1 MITQFFITGDTH
13 GEAERF
19 IHSEIAHMENV
30 GIIILGDSGCNFYKS
45 KTKQHEIKSALNEL
59 GCIFYMVRG
68 NHEDRPQNIEG
79 IEVLYDENICG
90 DVFYE
95 PGYPA
100 IRYLQDGDIYSFN
113 GHKTLVVGGAYS
125 VDKWYRLRNHW
136 TWYPSEQLT
145 EEEMTAIFQQVEGQS
160 FDFVF
165 THTCPLAW
173 QPRDLF
179 LSAIDQTSVDNSME
193 KWFDTLKDAIKWDT
207 WLFGHYH
214 EDRIERPHVEMF
226 YGKIENLESVW
237 FRWHDENALDPSYYP
252 LSPNYDKPV

>member
-1 MITQFFITGDTH
+1 MVTQFFVTGDIH
-13 GEAERF
+13 GDTRR
-19 IHSEIAHMENV
+19 IVHSEIAHMKDV
-30 GIIILGDSGCNFYKS
+30 SIIILGDSGCNFYKS
-45 KTKQHEIKSALNEL
+45 KARQHEIKFALNEL
-59 GCIFYMVRG
+59 GCTFYMVRG

-79 IEVLYDENICG
+79 MEIIYDEDICG

-95 PGYPA
+95 PEYPA
-100 IRYLQDGDIYSFN
+100 IRYLFDGGIYSFN

-145 EEEMTAIFQQVEGQS
+145 EEEMNEILCQVEGQS

-173 QPRDLF
+173 EPRDLF
-179 LSAIDQTSVDNSME
+179 LSMIDQSSVDKSME
-193 KWFDTLKDAIKWDT
+193 EWFNTLKESINWDM

-214 EDRIERPHVEMF
+214 DDRIERPHVEMF
-226 YGKIENLESVW
+226 YEKIENIESIW
-237 FRWHDENALDPSYYP
+237 SRWHDKDVLDVSYYP
-252 LSPNYDKPV
+252 TSPNYNKPV